1 MSDSVG
7 IASLEDL
14 LRHDPGGRGVAK
26 LGRPGSLLAASQS
39 LADAQGTLILSGFPV
54 WRDPTR
60 SEAVPESDGPPG
72 ARALGE
78 ALSALGGA
86 VHYAS
91 GPRSAGLFRALGC
104 EVSLADWTLAEA
116 PQAAEALLDALTPTH
131 VVAVE
136 LPGRGSCGG
145 YRSLRG
151 ELLATSPVDELLIA
165 ARARGLVTIGVGD
178 GGNEAGLAGIRDEV
192 SEALELGS
200 EIATV
205 VEADHAVVCGVSN
218 WGALALVAALSLE
231 AGRDLLPSEE
241 GYRRDHEAI
250 AAAGAI
256 DGILKTSGLE
266 VDGQP
271 WSASAAALAW
281 ARASLGGPI
290 QGPHPRSAG

>member
-1 MSDSVG
+1 
-7 IASLEDL
+7 
-14 LRHDPGGRGVAK
+14 
-26 LGRPGSLLAASQS
+26 
-39 LADAQGTLILSGFPV
+39 
-54 WRDPTR
+54 
-60 SEAVPESDGPPG
+60 
-72 ARALGE
+72 
-78 ALSALGGA
+78 LSALGVA
-86 VHYAS
+86 VSYAS

-104 EVSLADWTLAEA
+104 EVSLADWEPDEA
-116 PQAAEALLDALTPTH
+116 REAAEALLDALAPSH

-151 ELLATSPVDELLIA
+151 ELLATSPVDEIMLA
-165 ARARGLVTIGVGD
+165 ARARGLVTIGIGD
-178 GGNEAGLAGIRDEV
+178 GGNEAGLAGIRDQV
-192 SEALELGS
+192 SAALELGS

-205 VEADHAVVCGVSN
+205 VPADHVVVCGVSN

-241 GYRRDHEAI
+241 AYRQDHEAI

-271 WSASAAALAW
+271 WSASAEALAW
-281 ARASLGGPI
+281 AR
-290 QGPHPRSAG
+290 SALS

>member
-1 MSDSVG
+1 MSPRNAW
-7 IASLEDL
+7 ASLEDL
-14 LRHDPGGRGVAK
+14 LRHDPGQRGVAS
-26 LGRPGSLLAASQS
+26 LGRAGSLRAASES
-39 LADAQGTLILSGFPV
+39 LGGARSTLILSGFPV
-54 WRDPTR
+54 WRDAER

-72 ARALGE
+72 ARALGR
-78 ALSALGGA
+78 ALSALGGE

-91 GPRSAGLFRALGC
+91 GSRAAGLFRALGC
-104 EVSLADWTLAEA
+104 EVSSLDWTPAV
-116 PQAAEALLDALTPTH
+116 AAKGAAALLESLAPSH

-151 ELLATSPVDELLIA
+151 ELLATAAVDEVLIA
-165 ARARGLVTIGVGD
+165 ARAQGLVTIGVGD
-178 GGNEAGLAGIRDEV
+178 GGNEAGLAGIREEV
-192 SEALELGS
+192 AAALELGG

-218 WGALALVAALSLE
+218 WGALALVAGLSLG

-241 GYRRDHEAI
+241 LYRADHEAI

-271 WSASAAALAW
+271 WSESAAALAW
-281 ARASLGGPI
+281 ARAAL
-290 QGPHPRSAG
+290 SASSE